1 MLHVRLAFGTIPS
14 LTTYTEST
22 KGEVMPQT
30 EFTLED
36 IRQVVREESEA
47 AFDRKF
53 DEKFQ
58 PAFNAAFKPAFNAAF
73 QPAFDAAFN
82 AAFKPAFDAAFDSSA
97 LAIQQDFNRI
107 HQRFDRLED
116 DIKGIGRIVGQH
128 SKEIIGLKS
137 RIT

>member
-73 QPAFDAAFN
+73 QPAFDTAFN

>member
-1 MLHVRLAFGTIPS
+1 LHVRLAFGTIPS

>member
-1 MLHVRLAFGTIPS
+1 
-14 LTTYTEST
+14 
-22 KGEVMPQT
+22 MPQT

-47 AFDRKF
+47 AFDR
-53 DEKFQ
+53 
-58 PAFNAAFKPAFNAAF
+58 AFNAAFKPAFNAAF

-82 AAFKPAFDAAFDSSA
+82 AAFKPAFDAAFKPAFDAAFDSSA